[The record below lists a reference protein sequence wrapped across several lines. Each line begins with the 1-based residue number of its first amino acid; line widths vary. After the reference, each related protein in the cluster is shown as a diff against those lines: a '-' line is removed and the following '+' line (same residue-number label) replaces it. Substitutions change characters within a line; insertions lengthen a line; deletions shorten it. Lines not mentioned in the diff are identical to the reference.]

1 MTTQTET
8 ESVETESVTRPT
20 DSVTSLF
27 EQVFDHLRKTA
38 ESNIQMQQELFRQWG
53 ANWPGFPQQ
62 ETAWLERAQ
71 KFQKEWT
78 NTVKKLLSKHRET
91 LDEQY
96 RLAIDSLEEAF
107 RVAQSSD
114 PQEYAKRCEALCRK
128 SLEALRE
135 AGEVQVKETQ
145 DALNKWIAL
154 AVKAAS

>member
-1 MTTQTET
+1 MTTKTEDKVN
-8 ESVETESVTRPT
+8 EVIMENKK
-20 DSVTSLF
+20 SVTSLF
-27 EQVFDHLRKTA
+27 EQAFDHLRKTA

-71 KFQKEWT
+71 KFQKEWA

-96 RLAIDSLEEAF
+96 RLAIDSLEDAF

>member
-8 ESVETESVTRPT
+8 ESVQTETESVT
-20 DSVTSLF
+20 SVF
-27 EQVFDHLRKTA
+27 DQVFDHLRKTA

-62 ETAWLERAQ
+62 ETAWLECAQ
-71 KFQKEWT
+71 KFQKEWA

-96 RLAIDSLEEAF
+96 RLAIDSLEDAF

-145 DALNKWIAL
+145 DALNKWISL
-154 AVKAAS
+154 AMKAAS

>member
-8 ESVETESVTRPT
+8 ESVQTETESVT
-20 DSVTSLF
+20 SVF
-27 EQVFDHLRKTA
+27 DQVFDHLRKTA

-71 KFQKEWT
+71 KFQKEWAK
-78 NTVKKLLSKHRET
+78 TVKELLSKHRET

>member
-1 MTTQTET
+1 MTTKTEDKVN
-8 ESVETESVTRPT
+8 EVIMENKK
-20 DSVTSLF
+20 SVTSLF
-27 EQVFDHLRKTA
+27 EQAFDHLRKTA

-71 KFQKEWT
+71 KFQKEWAK
-78 NTVKKLLSKHRET
+78 TVKELLSKHRET

-96 RLAIDSLEEAF
+96 RVVIDSLEEAF

-114 PQEYAKRCEALCRK
+114 PQEYAKRCETLCRK

-135 AGEVQVKETQ
+135 VGEVQVKETQ
-145 DALNKWIAL
+145 DALNKSIAL

>member
-1 MTTQTET
+1 MTTQTESVQTET
-8 ESVETESVTRPT
+8 ESVTSV
-20 DSVTSLF
+20 F

-38 ESNIQMQQELFRQWG
+38 ESNIEMQQELFRQWG

-71 KFQKEWT
+71 KFQKEWA

-128 SLEALRE
+128 SLEALRD
-135 AGEVQVKETQ
+135 AGEVQGKETQ

>member
-1 MTTQTET
+1 MTTKTEDRVN
-8 ESVETESVTRPT
+8 EVIMENKK
-20 DSVTSLF
+20 SVTSLF
-27 EQVFDHLRKTA
+27 EQVFDHVRKTA
-38 ESNIQMQQELFRQWG
+38 ESNIEMQQELFRQWG

-71 KFQKEWT
+71 KFQKEWAK
-78 NTVKKLLSKHRET
+78 TVKELLSKHRET

-96 RLAIDSLEEAF
+96 RVVIDSLEEAF

-114 PQEYAKRCEALCRK
+114 PQEYAKRCETLCRK

-135 AGEVQVKETQ
+135 VGEVQVKETQ
-145 DALNKWIAL
+145 DALNKSIAL

>member
-1 MTTQTET
+1 MSTKTEDKVN
-8 ESVETESVTRPT
+8 EVIMENKK
-20 DSVTSLF
+20 SVTSLF
-27 EQVFDHLRKTA
+27 EQVFDHVRKTA
-38 ESNIQMQQELFRQWG
+38 ESNIEMQQELFRQWG

-71 KFQKEWT
+71 KFQKEWAK
-78 NTVKKLLSKHRET
+78 TVKELLSKHRET

-135 AGEVQVKETQ
+135 VGEVQVKETQ
-145 DALNKWIAL
+145 DALNKSIAL

>member
-27 EQVFDHLRKTA
+27 EQVFDHVRKTV

-62 ETAWLERAQ
+62 QTAWLERAE
-71 KFQKEWT
+71 KFQKEWA

>member
-1 MTTQTET
+1 MTTKTEDKVN
-8 ESVETESVTRPT
+8 EVIMENKK
-20 DSVTSLF
+20 SVTSLF

-38 ESNIQMQQELFRQWG
+38 ESNIEMQQELFRQWG

-62 ETAWLERAQ
+62 QTAWLERAE
-71 KFQKEWT
+71 KFQKEWA

-145 DALNKWIAL
+145 DALNKWVAL

>member
-1 MTTQTET
+1 MTTKTEDKVN
-8 ESVETESVTRPT
+8 EVIMENKK
-20 DSVTSLF
+20 SVTSLF

-62 ETAWLERAQ
+62 QTAWLERAE
-71 KFQKEWT
+71 KFQKEWA

-96 RLAIDSLEEAF
+96 RLAIDSLEETF

-145 DALNKWIAL
+145 DALNKWVAL